1 MYGAKSGFGS
11 MVVHVVSFG
20 FKYGIPLDADLV
32 YDVRFM
38 PNPFYEAEL
47 REHTGLETCI
57 RDYVMNSDVSHEFL
71 AKLSDMVKFLIP
83 LM

>member
-1 MYGAKSGFGS
+1 MFFEVLYSFMLKS
-11 MVVHVVSFG
+11 VNHFG
-20 FKYGIPLDADLV
+20 FTFV

-83 LM
+83 LYIGEETRI